1 MLRPKLFY
9 RKLETLFQKIDSA
22 AGGEKLLRSVL
33 HDVVEALTE
42 ELHIVHGA
50 LYGLQD
56 GAYMLLDCAHVDA
69 PTCRVAVPLDHPD
82 LTLVKRHKTYIFP
95 THEGGAELAG
105 WHAAC
110 LAMLLGPE
118 EKYLMMFGLAEGWER
133 EQLEFSFNTLRNYIN
148 QNFTAARL
156 RHDLLEARVVQTSL
170 LPKLP
175 PNLKGFTCAAR
186 TVPAEVVGGDFYDWI
201 PLREDSVVFAIGDAS
216 GHGIPAALQV
226 RDVVTGL
233 RMGLAMDFRLAHI
246 AARLNQ
252 VVYKSDLATRFVSV
266 FFGELEGTGN
276 FIYVNAG
283 HVSPLVLRSSG
294 VEELSTRGLVLGPN
308 PDAQYRR
315 GYARLEPGDLL
326 VLYTD
331 GIIER
336 ASVAD
341 EQFGEDSLRRILTS
355 GRGRPVQELLQEIF
369 SAADAHGAGA
379 WGDDATVVLVK
390 RLEDQG

>member
-1 MLRPKLFY
+1 MLRPKQFY

-22 AGGEKLLRSVL
+22 AGGERLLRSVL
-33 HDVVEALTE
+33 HDVVDALAE
-42 ELHIVHGA
+42 ELHITDGA
-50 LYGLQD
+50 LYKFQEGQYELV
-56 GAYMLLDCAHVDA
+56 DCAHVDV
-69 PTCRVAVPLDHPD
+69 PQCRVSMPLDHPG
-82 LTLVKRHKTYIFP
+82 LKLVRSHKTYIFP
-95 THEGGAELAG
+95 TQQEGAEFAG
-105 WHAAC
+105 WSSAC
-110 LAMLLGPE
+110 LAMILGRDE
-118 EKYLMMFGLAEGWER
+118 DYLMLFGLAKGWER

-170 LPKLP
+170 LPKSSPSLA
-175 PNLKGFTCAAR
+175 GFTCAAR
-186 TVPAEVVGGDFYDWI
+186 TIPAEVVGGDFYDWI
-201 PLREDSVVFAIGDAS
+201 TLREDSVVFAIGDAS

-252 VVYKSDLATRFVSV
+252 VVYLSDLATRFVSV
-266 FFGELEGTGN
+266 FFGELEDTGN

-283 HVSPLVLRSSG
+283 HVPPLIVRPG
-294 VEELSTRGLVLGPN
+294 GIEELTTRGLVLGPN
-308 PDAQYRR
+308 PDARYRR

-336 ASVAD
+336 ASAVD
-341 EQFGEDSLRRILTS
+341 QQFGEGPFRQMLSE
-355 GRGRPVQELLQEIF
+355 GRDKDPEQLVEDIF
-369 SAADAHGAGA
+369 SSADAHGTGS
-379 WGDDATVVLVK
+379 WGDDATLVIVK
-390 RLEDQG
+390 RLPLQG

>member
-42 ELHIVHGA
+42 ELHITHGA
-50 LYGLQD
+50 LYSLEG
-56 GAYMLLDCAHVDA
+56 GTYTLLDCAHVDA
-69 PTCRVAVPLDHPD
+69 PACQMTMPLDHPG
-82 LTLVKRHKTYIFP
+82 LALIKRHKTYIFP
-95 THEGGAELAG
+95 SEIDGIDLVG
-105 WHAAC
+105 WHSAC
-110 LAMLLGPE
+110 LAMVLGCE
-118 EKYLMMFGLAEGWER
+118 DSYLMIFGLTEGWER

-148 QNFTAARL
+148 QNFMAARL

-170 LPKLP
+170 LPKTP
-175 PNLKGFTCAAR
+175 PDLKGFTCVAR

-252 VVYKSDLATRFVSV
+252 VVYRSDLATRFVSV

-283 HVSPLVLRSSG
+283 HVPPLVLRSSG

-308 PDAQYRR
+308 PEAQYRR

-331 GIIER
+331 GIVER
-336 ASVAD
+336 ASAAD
-341 EQFGEDSLRRILTS
+341 EQFGESSLRRILAG
-355 GRGRPVQELLQEIF
+355 GRARPVQELLEEIF
-369 SAADAHGAGA
+369 SAADAHGVGA

>member
-1 MLRPKLFY
+1 MFRPKQFY
-9 RKLETLFQKIDSA
+9 RKLETLFQKIESG

-33 HDVVEALTE
+33 HDVVEALAE
-42 ELHIVHGA
+42 ELHITDGA
-50 LYGLQD
+50 LYHLQD
-56 GAYMLLDCAHVDA
+56 ETYNLVDCAHIET
-69 PTCRVAVPLDHPD
+69 PSCRVTVPLDHPG
-82 LTLVKRHKTYIFP
+82 LLLVKNHKTYIFP
-95 THEGGAELAG
+95 TKEEGHQFAG
-105 WHAAC
+105 WSSAC
-110 LAMLLGPE
+110 LAMVLGPVE
-118 EKYLMMFGLAEGWER
+118 DYLMLFGLAEGWER

-148 QNFTAARL
+148 QTFTAARL

-170 LPKLP
+170 LPKRP
-175 PNLKGFTCAAR
+175 PDLAGFECAAR
-186 TVPAEVVGGDFYDWI
+186 SVPAEVVGGDFYDWI
-201 PLREDSVVFAIGDAS
+201 RLREDSVVFAVGDAS

-252 VVYKSDLATRFVSV
+252 VVYRSDLATRFVSV
-266 FFGELEGTGN
+266 FFGELEDTGN

-283 HVSPLVLRSSG
+283 HVPPLIIRETG
-294 VEELSTRGLVLGPN
+294 IEELAARGLVLGPN
-308 PDAQYRR
+308 PDAAYRR

-336 ASVAD
+336 ASPAD
-341 EQFGEDSLRRILTS
+341 QQFGEGPFRKLLLQ
-355 GRGRPVQELLQEIF
+355 GRSKPPDELLEDVF
-369 SAADAHGAGA
+369 SSADTHGIGS

-390 RLEDQG
+390 RLPAAS